1 MLTCTRSLDG
11 GIEREQICLLCN
23 AADDLNA
30 LADLLR
36 ALAECCNRGID
47 RLRARLDLLHVVHDF
62 IDGAAPL
69 AYALDGMLRH
79 LSNGVRLFRHVSC
92 MPGYRHRRSC
102 HRGGRGGLPL
112 DPLGDL
118 GNRRGN
124 MVGCLC
130 RLMGC
135 LREPLCRVRQLC
147 GVGLDLLDQHV
158 ERMAHLCQAIGELP
172 HLILRRNGA
181 RHLAQVATVDGLTDA
196 YRLFDVVCK
205 AIRDI
210 EDNARD
216 KEHNDEGQPC
226 KHQQEVMGIR
236 KDFTVRCLGH
246 DHPAPSVEMNRHK
259 NARHLLAGLTLIVD
273 ERRLI
278 LVEHG
283 LKAIH
288 KIL

>member
-1 MLTCTRSLDG
+1 
-11 GIEREQICLLCN
+11 
-23 AADDLNA
+23 
-30 LADLLR
+30 
-36 ALAECCNRGID
+36 
-47 RLRARLDLLHVVHDF
+47 
-62 IDGAAPL
+62 
-69 AYALDGMLRH
+69 
-79 LSNGVRLFRHVSC
+79 
-92 MPGYRHRRSC
+92 
-102 HRGGRGGLPL
+102 
-112 DPLGDL
+112 
-118 GNRRGN
+118 
-124 MVGCLC
+124 
-130 RLMGC
+130 MGC

-196 YRLFDVVCK
+196 YRLFDVICEAV
-205 AIRDI
+205 RDI

-236 KDFTVRCLGH
+236 KDFTVRRLRH